1 MKTLAGQGATSRA
14 GRALAHRSSFGANG
28 RWADTHPTSPG
39 GLIGLAFML
48 LVTLSGVAGAVET
61 PSIEITKFAFAPK
74 EITVAPG
81 TKVTWTNHDET
92 PHTISAAD
100 KTFLSK
106 AMDTDDR
113 YEYTFAKEGDFSY
126 FCTLH
131 PFMTGIVHVRK

>member
-1 MKTLAGQGATSRA
+1 MTTSSNYNARA
-14 GRALAHRSSFGANG
+14 H
-28 RWADTHPTSPG
+28 G
-39 GLIGLAFML
+39 GLTGLLTFL
-48 LVTLSGVAGAVET
+48 LATLSRIAGAVET
-61 PSIEITKFAFAPK
+61 PSIETPSIETPSIEIRKFAFAPK

-81 TKVTWTNHDET
+81 TKVIWTNHDET

-113 YEYTFAKEGDFSY
+113 YEYTFASEGDFSY